1 MNCERCNSLWASEAI
16 FRIRTDI
23 LDLKVCRQC
32 AKEARALGLLVES
45 LPDAAAWTEE
55 KVVPAAA

>member
-1 MNCERCNSLWASEAI
+1 MNCERCNSLWGSEGV

-32 AKEARALGLLVES
+32 AKEALALGLLVES
-45 LPDAAAWTEE
+45 LPDPTVWTEE
-55 KVVPAAA
+55 KVVPAAV

>member
-1 MNCERCNSLWASEAI
+1 MNCERCNSFWDREAV
-16 FRIRTDI
+16 FRIRIDI